1 MPLGVGASYTVIVQQ
16 TSGEVLAIGEENSYA
31 SRLLG
36 DHSTSLTLAPPLPN
50 QLRSLEEFSLFFPF
64 VSMIVLHGKERETCV
79 EERKGAQKSGG
90 ECGRSEG
97 WHRNGGMRG
106 RAWTYVVIDRWIGL
120 GGRGED
126 IVFFFIYTPVSTV
139 SLVS

>member
-16 TSGEVLAIGEENSYA
+16 TSGEVLAIGEDHSYA
-31 SRLLG
+31 SR
-36 DHSTSLTLAPPLPN
+36 
-50 QLRSLEEFSLFFPF
+50 LRSLEEFSFFFPF

-97 WHRNGGMRG
+97 WHRNRGMRG
-106 RAWTYVVIDRWIGL
+106 RAWTYVVIDGWIGL

-126 IVFFFIYTPVSTV
+126 IVFFHIYSC
-139 SLVS
+139 LYR